1 MPNTLKIAVLLTC
14 YNRKANTIAC
24 LERLLRNTLPENYTL
39 AVFLV
44 DDGSTDGTTQAV
56 NQHYPQVTVIKGSG
70 HLYWNGGMQ
79 LAWENALQHNAD
91 FFLWLNDDVELK
103 ENSLETLLFTYQ
115 SVRTDSSNPV
125 IIGNLCDEKTG
136 ELTYGGCVV
145 DKGLFHFRSRKLPV
159 SDTVTACDTINGNV
173 VLIPKSTVDR
183 IGTLNKNFTHAM
195 GDFDYGL
202 RCTAV
207 GIPIFSTAGFIGT
220 CSNNPISNTWTD
232 PTIPLK
238 NRLAKLKLPTGL
250 PPYEYFL
257 YNKAHTNIFT
267 ATFLL
272 LTLYL
277 KVVFP
282 AAWVNLSNLLKGS

>member
-1 MPNTLKIAVLLTC
+1 MKNIAVLMTC
-14 YNRKANTIAC
+14 YNRKEKTIAC
-24 LERLLRNTLPENYTL
+24 LDRLLKNMLPANHTLNI
-39 AVFLV
+39 FLV

-56 NQHYPQVTVIKGSG
+56 NEHYPQVTVIRGNG
-70 HLYWNGGMQ
+70 NLYWNGGMR
-79 LAWENALQHNAD
+79 LAWEKALQHDAD

-103 ENSLETLLFTYQ
+103 ENALDTLLSTYQ
-115 SVRTDSSNPV
+115 SIRTDTNEPV
-125 IIGNLCDEKTG
+125 IIGNLCDKKTG
-136 ELTYGGCVV
+136 QLTYGGCAV
-145 DKGLFHFRSRKLPV
+145 DKGLFHFRARKLPV

-183 IGTLNKNFTHAM
+183 IGILNKNFTHAM

-202 RCTAV
+202 RCTAA

-220 CSNNPISNTWTD
+220 CSNNSISNTWTD

-238 NRLAKLKLPTGL
+238 NRLLKLKLPTGL

-272 LTLYL
+272 ATLYL
-277 KVVFP
+277 KVLSP
-282 AAWVNLSNLLKGS
+282 TAWVKLSSFLKGS